1 MRVRSV
7 AVRWP
12 TSRELIVVLALF
24 VALVA
29 TEGLRA
35 ESILPGTDAEPPA
48 TRRGTLVVAP
58 PIGEPGG
65 IVRVFAH
72 GGGGPAA
79 VELVDA
85 QGRTVVHAPAIEI
98 RMTGVVRLR
107 AYLVGV
113 DSTRAPGSYRLRG
126 VSADGETVFERGIE
140 ITEHAFRAERI
151 ALNRRLTS
159 LRSDY
164 DPRKVEQTRILTELV
179 LSRDPDALYHLDEL
193 RWPLPEGTRLTSL
206 FGDRRTYVYSDG
218 SEAPAVHT
226 GLDLAAPVGTP
237 VRSSGRGI
245 VRMASDRIVTGKTIV
260 IEHLPGVYSL
270 YYHLDEMRVA
280 VGEVVD
286 TDGVVGTV
294 GATGLATGPH
304 LHWEIRVGGVP
315 VSPVAA
321 TARALV
327 TGHAAVGG
335 DAVGGEADYAPPGE
349 TEAVEA
355 ADSVP

>member
-1 MRVRSV
+1 MLVVFALLV
-7 AVRWP
+7 AVV
-12 TSRELIVVLALF
+12 TTGEL
-24 VALVA
+24 
-29 TEGLRA
+29 GA
-35 ESILPGTDAEPPA
+35 ESILSGTDAEPPSTTQGA
-48 TRRGTLVVAP
+48 LVVAP

-79 VELVDA
+79 VELIDA
-85 QGRTVVHAPAIEI
+85 EGRTVVHAPAIEV

-113 DSTRAPGSYRLRG
+113 DPTRTPGSYRLRG
-126 VSADGETVFERGIE
+126 VSAEGETVFERGIE
-140 ITEHAFRAERI
+140 ITEHTFRAERI
-151 ALNRRLTS
+151 TLNRALTS
-159 LRSDY
+159 LRSDD

-193 RWPLPEGTRLTSL
+193 RWPLPEETRLTSL
-206 FGDRRTYVYSDG
+206 FGDRRTFVYSDG

-245 VRMASDRIVTGKTIV
+245 VRMASDRILTGKTIV
-260 IEHLPGVYSL
+260 IEHLPGVFSL

-280 VGEVVD
+280 VGEIVG
-286 TDGVVGTV
+286 THTVVGTV
-294 GATGLATGPH
+294 GATGLATGAH

-315 VSPVAA
+315 VCPAA
-321 TARALV
+321 AAARALV
-327 TGHAAVGG
+327 TGLPAVGG
-335 DAVGGEADYAPPGE
+335 GAVDAESDNAPPGDTGAE
-349 TEAVEA
+349 EA
-355 ADSVP
+355 AESVP